1 MTALEAINKVRGRSG
16 LGIALLKAEDVSS
29 KILFRRAL
37 RKERMAEL
45 AFEDH
50 RFWDIR
56 RWKIGPESVTI
67 KRVTVTKD
75 GNSNLFDYTST
86 SDRIWEDKMYF
97 YPIPQSEMYKNRN
110 LIQNPGWE

>member
-1 MTALEAINKVRGRSG
+1 M
-16 LGIALLKAEDVSS
+16 SS
-29 KILFRRAL
+29 KILFRRAFAQ
-37 RKERMAEL
+37 RKRMAEL

-67 KRVTVTKD
+67 KRVTVTKAVTVIC
-75 GNSNLFDYTST
+75 LIYTST

-97 YPIPQSEMYKNRN
+97 YPIPQSEMYK
-110 LIQNPGWE
+110 IVI